1 MFAAGRFP
9 EFAMID
15 PVHVPCPRCGATN
28 RIPAARLGEAPVC
41 GKCRTALLDG
51 RPIDIHGADFD
62 RQVGG
67 DLPVVVDFW
76 ASWCGPCRTMAPH
89 FERAAAAL
97 APRVRFAKVDT
108 EAAQDVAA
116 RYGIRSIPTVIA
128 FRNGCEVARRSGAMD
143 ARSLEQWVRQ
153 SV

>member
-1 MFAAGRFP
+1 
-9 EFAMID
+9 MID

-41 GKCRTALLDG
+41 GKCRATLLDG
-51 RPIDIHGADFD
+51 RPVELEGADFD

-108 EAAQDVAA
+108 EAAQDLAA
-116 RYGIRSIPTVIA
+116 RYGIRTIPTVIA
-128 FRNGCEVARRSGAMD
+128 FRNGREVARRSGAMD